1 MGVSDY
7 VQSPQRVISLVAR
20 RASTTKYGIPMYI
33 YIQALIH
40 DNYGVMRSLLI
51 FFIKSLIGIIIGT
64 FIYTLYY
71 MLYIL
76 NYKIIC

>member
-51 FFIKSLIGIIIGT
+51 FFIIIINRYNNRYVY
-64 FIYTLYY
+64 IYIILYVIHFK
-71 MLYIL
+71 L
-76 NYKIIC
+76 

>member
-33 YIQALIH
+33 YIYIQALIH

-51 FFIKSLIGIIIGT
+51 FFIIIINRYNNRYVY
-64 FIYTLYY
+64 IYIILYVIHFK
-71 MLYIL
+71 L
-76 NYKIIC
+76 